1 VTAPARGSTRARLRT
16 LLPLFLVALLVR
28 AALGVW
34 ASGRGEM
41 EGLADRYLRDAYAMT
56 AGYGFA
62 SPREGV
68 PPQVDL
74 IATADSLGRHG
85 ARLTPAHVPPKDPAR
100 WRPTALHPP
109 GYASF
114 LALVYRVFGW
124 PPIPW
129 AKAIQAVIDSLACV
143 LLFFVGRRFGG
154 DGVGRFAA
162 WCYALFPPLAYLVTS
177 RVADALMPAF
187 FLAVFALW
195 LQGLASRRAWWFAA
209 SGVVLGLACLFR
221 PDTLLLPLFLGLGAL
236 LVLPWR
242 TAVWSTA
249 LLGACAF
256 LVLVPWGL
264 RNQRLEGDF
273 NVTTHAGGMA
283 LYQGIGQFPNRYG
296 ILFDDGRMAD
306 AARQAGFE
314 GLDDPRADRWFRA
327 RFAHIVRTDP
337 GLLVRNAFKRIPIAL
352 VPMYH
357 WGYDNAAYRGNGF
370 YDFEARGVSPSQAL
384 LHHPGTILRAY
395 WDRIVFGVL
404 GFGLLVANLALIVA
418 DRRHW
423 RWGVLLALPYLYLVL
438 SHLPIML
445 GARLLVPA
453 VFGQFIA
460 LGTWVERKLFGRPLE
475 DLPR

>member
-1 VTAPARGSTRARLRT
+1 VEGAPR
-16 LLPLFLVALLVR
+16 
-28 AALGVW
+28 
-34 ASGRGEM
+34 
-41 EGLADRYLRDAYAMT
+41 
-56 AGYGFA
+56 
-62 SPREGV
+62 
-68 PPQVDL
+68 QVDL
-74 IATADSLGRHG
+74 IAVADSLGRRG
-85 ARLTPAHVPPKDPAR
+85 ERLSPARVPPKDPAR

-109 GYASF
+109 GYASY

-129 AKAIQAVIDSLACV
+129 AKALQAVVDALACI
-143 LLFFVGRRFGG
+143 LLFHVGRQFGG

-177 RVADALMPAF
+177 RVADAFMPAF
-187 FLAVFALW
+187 LLVVFACW
-195 LQGLASRRAWWFAA
+195 LAGTRTRRYAWFALA
-209 SGVVLGLACLFR
+209 GIVLGVACLFR
-221 PDTLLLPLFLGLGAL
+221 PDTLLLPSFLLVGAL
-236 LVLPWR
+236 LVMPWR
-242 TAVWSTA
+242 AALVSTA

-264 RNQRLEGDF
+264 RNRRAEGDF

-283 LYQGIGQFPNRYG
+283 LYQGIGQFPNPYG
-296 ILFDDGRMAD
+296 IVFDDD
-306 AARQAGFE
+306 VIAAEARRAGFD
-314 GLDDPRADRWFRA
+314 GIDDPRADRWFRA
-327 RFAHIVRTDP
+327 RFAAIARANP
-337 GLLVRNAFKRIPIAL
+337 ALLLRNAVKRIPIAL

-357 WGYDNAAYRGNGF
+357 WGYANAAYAGHGF
-370 YDFEARGVSPSQAL
+370 YDFEKRGVSPSAAL
-384 LHHPGTILRAY
+384 REHTGEILRAY
-395 WDRIVFGVL
+395 WDRIVFGVI
-404 GFGLLVANLALIVA
+404 GFGLLVANFALIVL

-460 LGTWVERKLFGRPLE
+460 LGVWCERLVSGRPLE